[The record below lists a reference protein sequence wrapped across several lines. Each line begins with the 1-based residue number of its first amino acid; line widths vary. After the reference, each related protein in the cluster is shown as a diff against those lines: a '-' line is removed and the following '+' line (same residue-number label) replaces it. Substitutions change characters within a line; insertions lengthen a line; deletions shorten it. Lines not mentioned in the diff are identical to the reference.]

1 MTRKDLA
8 PTPTV
13 QAIGELHFEGNIT
26 PHTFY
31 TRREFKSDKGQ
42 VQFLAIAIY
51 ADDLYWHR
59 PTVHRDE
66 RTGQVTHVTRKFDA
80 DLLQR
85 DYTYYANLFGVT
97 KAMAKAAVQHNVQRG
112 LTRQEFRT
120 VRARNGRSVPNVM
133 FVEPVVSALRCLL
146 QIDEPGA
153 PGVQWVSE
161 PPKINEKKGG
171 AEAQGGV
178 CQINDIYPPDKPHT
192 LPQINE
198 GYMGSI
204 SHTYTESSSES
215 SSKTFPERGGVRDS
229 AETATVRSRVS
240 GQVSRAS
247 FAPHSSSGNAAL
259 QTHEAGPL
267 PSEPLTSSPPDGG
280 AADAAGQDDLI
291 QPQIQDQPPAG
302 KSGQA
307 TDTEQVPGG
316 GAAAGGLTVDTLR
329 PLSRA
334 TLSARPVALP
344 ESATYRGLK
353 ALVGNGLTGFL
364 KETTRTGSLP
374 RALWLQLEPAEVDL
388 VRVTAQREAKAAGG
402 NMITL
407 AVRGLD
413 RLIGAVKVSPAAVS
427 APAGAVNHPQ
437 AKAPE
442 PEPASPADAVSVG
455 TRWEHKKIADRIVT
469 VVHLEGGHVEL
480 HTGERMLSFLL
491 HKDFK
496 RVN

>member
-13 QAIGELHFEGNIT
+13 QAVGELHFEGNIT

-51 ADDLYWHR
+51 ADDLYWYR

-85 DYTYYANLFGVT
+85 DYMYYANLFGVT
-97 KAMAKAAVQHNVQRG
+97 KAMAKAAVQHNIQRG

-120 VRARNGRSVPNVM
+120 VKARNGRSVPNVM

-161 PPKINEKKGG
+161 PPKLNERKGG

-178 CQINDIYPPDKPHT
+178 CQINDIYLSNKPHT

-204 SHTYTESSSES
+204 SHTYTESSSKTS
-215 SSKTFPERGGVRDS
+215 PKTFPERGGVQDP
-229 AETATVRSRVS
+229 AGQATVRSRVRGRTS
-240 GQVSRAS
+240 QAS
-247 FAPHSSSGNAAL
+247 SAPHSSSGNAAL

-267 PSEPLTSSPPDGG
+267 PGEPLTSSPPDGG
-280 AADAAGQDDLI
+280 AAHAAGQGDLI

-302 KSGQA
+302 ESDQA
-307 TDTEQVPGG
+307 TDTEHVPGG
-316 GAAAGGLTVDTLR
+316 SAAAGGLTVDTLR

-334 TLSARPVALP
+334 TLAARPVALP

-353 ALVGNGLTGFL
+353 ALVGNSLPTLL
-364 KETTRTGSLP
+364 KESTRTGSLP
-374 RALWLQLEPAEVDL
+374 RTLWLQLDPAEVDL
-388 VRVTAQREAKAAGG
+388 VRTTAQHEAKAMQG

-413 RLIGAVKVSPAAVS
+413 RLIGAVKASPV
-427 APAGAVNHPQ
+427 PTPVGPVNHPQ
-437 AKAPE
+437 VRTPE
-442 PEPASPADAVSVG
+442 PEPASPSDAVGVG

-469 VVHLEGGHVEL
+469 VVHLDGGHVEL